1 MHKTIS
7 YVIYT
12 SLTGYSDRFQY
23 RRPVKLISFCVKTN
37 TFYKLTVSITY
48 ILSILQIC
56 DRNHKH
62 YGGSPCLQIQL
73 AYTMH
78 LSEIVV
84 VSFTHLKRYD

>member
-12 SLTGYSDRFQY
+12 VLSGYSDIFQY

-48 ILSILQIC
+48 ILSILQAL
-56 DRNHKH
+56 
-62 YGGSPCLQIQL
+62 YYSSQ
-73 AYTMH
+73 
-78 LSEIVV
+78 EIR
-84 VSFTHLKRYD
+84 LKNNIFK